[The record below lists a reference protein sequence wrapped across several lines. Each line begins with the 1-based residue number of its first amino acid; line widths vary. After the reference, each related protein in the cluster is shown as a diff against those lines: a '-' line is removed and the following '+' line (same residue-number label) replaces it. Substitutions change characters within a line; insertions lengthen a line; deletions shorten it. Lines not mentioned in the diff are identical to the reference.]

1 MNNKDKCEFY
11 QDIDKFLQVFG
22 ENVLN
27 KLKLLK
33 LELRLNLCLATFE
46 SQSHAIN
53 DLLIEKNLFLRVYEL
68 RKKIRYLIKKLPKS
82 KNSVKRDLL
91 ACVEERFN
99 GFHIIRQLNQYEQK
113 KISNQLISFINQSQ
127 I

>member
-1 MNNKDKCEFY
+1 MNNKDKCEFC

-33 LELRLNLCLATFE
+33 PELRLNLCLATFE

-53 DLLIEKNLFLRVYEL
+53 DLLMEKNLFLRVYEL

-113 KISNQLISFINQSQ
+113 KISNQLISFISQSQ